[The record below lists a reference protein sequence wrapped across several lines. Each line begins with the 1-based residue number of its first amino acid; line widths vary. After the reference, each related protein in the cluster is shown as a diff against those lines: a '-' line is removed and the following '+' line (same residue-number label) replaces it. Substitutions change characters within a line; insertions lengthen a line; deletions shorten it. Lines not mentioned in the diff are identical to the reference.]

1 MTNKVVMISG
11 ASRGIGRAIAERL
24 ALEDYSLS
32 LGVRDPSALANTP
45 LAPVMPFCTFPMR
58 PRIKS
63 AQSDGWKKH
72 KRSLVALTD

>member
-1 MTNKVVMISG
+1 MTNKVIIISG

-32 LGVRDPSALANTP
+32 LVYAIHRRWPTP
-45 LAPVMPFCTFPMR
+45 RWPPAMPFCTFPMR
-58 PRIKS
+58 PRIKP
-63 AQSDGWKKH
+63 AQSNGWKKH